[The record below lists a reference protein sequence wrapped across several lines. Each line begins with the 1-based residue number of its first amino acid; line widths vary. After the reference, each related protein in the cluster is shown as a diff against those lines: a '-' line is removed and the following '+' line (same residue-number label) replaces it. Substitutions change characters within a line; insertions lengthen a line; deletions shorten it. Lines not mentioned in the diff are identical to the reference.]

1 MAAAFAAPA
10 LGELRSAL
18 GPGGLVVPG
27 DASYPTVRLPWN
39 RRYDPV
45 RPLAIALPRSA
56 KDVQTCVRWAVKR
69 GIRIAVR
76 SGGHSTAGQSST
88 TGLLVDLQRLAGVRA
103 GGDRARVGPG
113 ARLASVYAA
122 LWSANGRTIP
132 AGTAPTVGVSG
143 LTLGGGHG
151 FLSRSLGL
159 ACDSLVGAEIV
170 TADGRIRRCSPSKEP
185 DLYWALRGGGQG
197 SFGVVTAL
205 EFETHRVDQVATC
218 AMEWPWAEAAQLVAA
233 WTSFVAGAPDEL
245 SCVLALRVPATPGGM
260 PTIALNGLVV
270 GTKGDAEAILEPLVV
285 ATGPTRVRTVQRDYD
300 VAVRYFE
307 GDQADIRR
315 GIGVASGYARKPL
328 SPAGREALVAA
339 VEARHADPSLRRG
352 GAVLFALGGA
362 VNRVG
367 PGGTAFVHR
376 RALFSVELLALWD
389 GKPGQAR
396 NLDWLA
402 QARTAMR
409 PHLSGEAAQ
418 NYADPAL
425 ENARRAYYGANLPRL
440 VALKRRV
447 DPSNVF
453 RHGQSIPT
461 HL

>member
-1 MAAAFAAPA
+1 M
-10 LGELRSAL
+10 
-18 GPGGLVVPG
+18 VVPG
-27 DASYPTVRLPWN
+27 DASYATFRLPWN

-45 RPLAIALPRSA
+45 RPLAVALPRT
-56 KDVQTCVRWAVKR
+56 VQEVQECVRWAVKHDVR
-69 GIRIAVR
+69 LAVR

-88 TGLLVDLQRLAGVRA
+88 TGLLVDLQRLAGVRVT
-103 GGDRARVGPG
+103 GDRARVGPG
-113 ARLASVYAA
+113 ARLAGVYAA
-122 LWSANGRTIP
+122 LWSAGGRTIP
-132 AGTAPTVGVSG
+132 AGTAPTVGVAG

-170 TADGRIRRCSPSKEP
+170 TADGRIRRCSPSSEP
-185 DLYWALRGGGQG
+185 DLLWALRGGGQG

-205 EFETHRVDQVATC
+205 EFQTHRMNQVTTC
-218 AMEWPWAEAAQLVAA
+218 AMEWPWAKAEQVIAS
-233 WTSFVAGAPDEL
+233 WSSFVGGAPDAL
-245 SCVLALRVPATPGGM
+245 SCVLALRVPATPGGA

-270 GTKGDAEAILEPLVV
+270 GTKGSADAMLESLVT

-307 GDQADIRR
+307 GDQADVRR

-328 SPAGREALVAA
+328 TAAGREAIVAA
-339 VEARHADPSLRRG
+339 VEARNADPSLRRG

-362 VNRVG
+362 VNRVA
-367 PGGTAFVHR
+367 PAATAFVHR
-376 RALFSVELLALWD
+376 RALFSVELLALWE
-389 GKPGQAR
+389 GKPEQRR

-409 PHLSGEAAQ
+409 PHLSGEAVQ

-425 ENARRAYYGANLPRL
+425 ANARAAYYGANLPRL
-440 VALKRRV
+440 VAVKRRV
-447 DPSNVF
+447 DPANVF
-453 RHGQSIPT
+453 RHGQSIPSR
-461 HL
+461 L